1 MLREVELLG
10 AENARLR
17 ALLIRHGIPSE
28 VADPEASLTPSGQS
42 ELDTVP
48 TGSQL
53 STDDKVRLIRRLF
66 HGRPDVFS
74 LRWEGKNGKSGYSP
88 ACGNEWRAGIC
99 EKPRVKCADCAHRQ
113 FLPVS
118 EQIIYDHLSGRHT
131 VGIYPVLPDNT
142 CKFLAVDFDDAD
154 WCEDARAF
162 LESCRELDIPAA
174 LEVSR
179 SGQGAHVW
187 VFFTDA
193 VPAGEARRLGTAI
206 ISHTCA
212 RTRQLQLSSYDRLFP
227 NQDTVPRGG
236 FGNLIA
242 LPLQKEP
249 RNRGHS
255 VFVDADFEPYSDQ
268 WAFLASLQRVPVE
281 RIDMAIRQATG
292 GGHPLDVAF
301 ITDEDLAE
309 PWRRASAPQR
319 LPAPL
324 PQRLTATLA
333 DRLYF
338 EKADLPQPLAN
349 RLIRLAA
356 FQNPEF
362 HKAQAMRFPV
372 WDKPRVIGC
381 AENYPRH
388 IALPRGC
395 LDTVTNLLAGNGIAL
410 DIHDKRHGGE
420 PLPITFSGTLRPDQ
434 STAVEAMLQHDAGV
448 LCAPTAFGKT
458 VAAAA
463 IIAHRAVNT
472 LILVHRTELL
482 DQWHERLQ
490 SFLDVEPGAIGRV
503 GGGRR
508 KPTGRIDIAVMQS
521 LARKG
526 EVDGMVERY
535 GQVVVD
541 ECHHLSAVSF
551 EAILKRARA
560 RYVLG
565 LTATPVRRDGHQPII
580 FMQCGPVRHT
590 AARSEV
596 TPSRMEVAPQV
607 LNAPIPVD
615 TVAGIQA
622 VFRYLVKD
630 EERNARIV
638 ADVRA
643 ACRQGRKVLVLTE
656 RADHLEA
663 LERLLSTSLDN
674 LFVLHGRMPRKR
686 RKLVL
691 SALEELGDAAPRV
704 LLATGRLIGE
714 GFDHPPLDTLVL
726 AMPISW
732 KGTLQQYAGRLHR
745 DHPTKSDIRIHDYVD
760 AGHPALARMWER
772 RQAGYRAMGYR
783 ILEYGVGALFEATG
797 VLK

>member
-1 MLREVELLG
+1 MTNRPSQDKHPENAELLREVELLG

-338 EKADLPQPLAN
+338 EKADLWTCSEKVDSHLQISPFSCSNWMGLLKPSAEW
-349 RLIRLAA
+349 R
-356 FQNPEF
+356 
-362 HKAQAMRFPV
+362 RF
-372 WDKPRVIGC
+372 
-381 AENYPRH
+381 
-388 IALPRGC
+388 
-395 LDTVTNLLAGNGIAL
+395 
-410 DIHDKRHGGE
+410 
-420 PLPITFSGTLRPDQ
+420 
-434 STAVEAMLQHDAGV
+434 
-448 LCAPTAFGKT
+448 
-458 VAAAA
+458 
-463 IIAHRAVNT
+463 
-472 LILVHRTELL
+472 EL
-482 DQWHERLQ
+482 
-490 SFLDVEPGAIGRV
+490 
-503 GGGRR
+503 
-508 KPTGRIDIAVMQS
+508 
-521 LARKG
+521 
-526 EVDGMVERY
+526 
-535 GQVVVD
+535 
-541 ECHHLSAVSF
+541 
-551 EAILKRARA
+551 
-560 RYVLG
+560 
-565 LTATPVRRDGHQPII
+565 
-580 FMQCGPVRHT
+580 
-590 AARSEV
+590 
-596 TPSRMEVAPQV
+596 
-607 LNAPIPVD
+607 
-615 TVAGIQA
+615 
-622 VFRYLVKD
+622 
-630 EERNARIV
+630 
-638 ADVRA
+638 
-643 ACRQGRKVLVLTE
+643 
-656 RADHLEA
+656 
-663 LERLLSTSLDN
+663 
-674 LFVLHGRMPRKR
+674 
-686 RKLVL
+686 
-691 SALEELGDAAPRV
+691 
-704 LLATGRLIGE
+704 
-714 GFDHPPLDTLVL
+714 
-726 AMPISW
+726 
-732 KGTLQQYAGRLHR
+732 
-745 DHPTKSDIRIHDYVD
+745 
-760 AGHPALARMWER
+760 
-772 RQAGYRAMGYR
+772 
-783 ILEYGVGALFEATG
+783 
-797 VLK
+797 